1 MSDQGLE
8 ELTLLNK
15 KLEELFEKY
24 NDLRIKNKDL
34 TKENDTLKRYL
45 QERDEKVKE
54 LEIKYERIKISGA
67 LMGEGEG
74 AVEAKQKINELVREI
89 DRCVA
94 LLNR

>member
-15 KLEELFEKY
+15 KVEELFEKY
-24 NDLRIKNKDL
+24 NDLRTKNWDL
-34 TKENDTLKRYL
+34 MKENDTLKRYL

-67 LMGEGEG
+67 LMGEGES
-74 AVEAKQKINELVREI
+74 AAEAKQKINELVREI

>member
-8 ELTLLNK
+8 ELTLLNN
-15 KLEELFEKY
+15 KLEELFERY
-24 NDLRIKNKDL
+24 SDLRTKNRDL
-34 TKENDTLKRYL
+34 TKENDTLNRYL
-45 QERDEKVKE
+45 QERNDKVKE

-67 LMGEGEG
+67 LMGDGDG
-74 AVEAKQKINELVREI
+74 AIEAKQKINELVREI

>member
-8 ELTLLNK
+8 ELTLLNN
-15 KLEELFEKY
+15 KLDKLFESY
-24 NDLRIKNKDL
+24 DDLRTKNRDL

-45 QERDEKVKE
+45 QERNEKIKE

-67 LMGEGEG
+67 LMGDGEV
-74 AVEAKQKINELVREI
+74 AIVAKQRINELVREI